1 MLMNKIFST
10 KTVHAGEKVNEETGA
25 LPTPIY
31 QTSTFGFKNTNEILS
46 ALEGKKY
53 LYSRWSNP
61 TVKALESKISILEN
75 GEETLAF
82 GSGMAAISTTIL
94 TFLEKN
100 DHVIISRNVYGGT
113 FDFSSTLL
121 NRLGIKV
128 TFLNFSDTELIE
140 KSIQENTRLIYFETP
155 ANPTMIINDIK
166 KIVSISREN
175 KIMTAVDSTFASPVN
190 QNPLDMKVDL
200 VLHSGTKY
208 INGHSDILLGTVTG
222 SKKLIDK
229 IKETRTI
236 LGGVL
241 DPNSAFLAL
250 KGVKTLDLRV
260 KKQNQS
266 AMKLAEFLEQNK
278 KVDKVHYP
286 GLKSNKY
293 NKIATKQMR
302 GYGGMLSFE
311 VKGGLKNAKIVLE
324 NLKICTLG
332 ASLGGVESLVVSP
345 AISSHSAMP
354 KKEREKSGI
363 KDSLIRVSV
372 GIEDEQDI
380 INDFK
385 QSLEKIS

>member
-1 MLMNKIFST
+1 MLMNKKFST
-10 KTVHAGEKVNEETGA
+10 KTVHAGEKVNKETGA
-25 LPTPIY
+25 LTTPIY

-82 GSGMAAISTTIL
+82 GSGMAAISSTIL

-293 NKIATKQMR
+293 HEIATKQMR

>member
-1 MLMNKIFST
+1 MLMNKKFST

-25 LPTPIY
+25 LTTPIY

-82 GSGMAAISTTIL
+82 GSGMAAISSTIL

-140 KSIQENTRLIYFETP
+140 KSIQENTQLIYFETP

-166 KIVSISREN
+166 KIVSISKEN

-278 KVDKVHYP
+278 KVNKVHYP

-293 NKIATKQMR
+293 HKIATKQMR

-311 VKGGLKNAKIVLE
+311 VKGGLKNAKIILE

>member
-1 MLMNKIFST
+1 MLMNKKFST
-10 KTVHAGEKVNEETGA
+10 KTVHAGEKVNKETGA
-25 LPTPIY
+25 LTTPIY

-82 GSGMAAISTTIL
+82 GSGMAAISSTIL
-94 TFLEKN
+94 TFLAKN

-166 KIVSISREN
+166 KIVSISKEN

-293 NKIATKQMR
+293 HEIATKQMR